1 MKVQTKQISFASR
14 LEIKNSLVY
23 VCKGTC
29 FSPYFQIFSQKKCV
43 FLHTLTFVYNYSL
56 ARTLY
61 KKITTPPHHHH
72 TTSTP
77 PPPHHHTTTTPPP
90 HHHTTTTPPPHHHTT
105 TTPPHNHRTTTPP
118 PHHHTTTTP
127 PPHHHTT
134 TTPPHHHRTT
144 TYLQR
149 SAHSRTQE
157 VSAARRRML
166 LGTSIHFFLQKLI
179 GLLYICRFNE
189 RRSIKNS
196 DNIRE

>member
-72 TTSTP
+72 TTTTP
-77 PPPHHHTTTTPPP
+77 PPPHHHT
-90 HHHTTTTPPPHHHTT
+90 
-105 TTPPHNHRTTTPP
+105 TTTPP